1 MEQMTKE
8 LDVSQYDI
16 KKIQKLYNK
25 ASNSNMFLNQYTLLD
40 VEECKKKLFLSL
52 MKKYNYTNQA
62 YIQAFVDETSRQLS
76 NKLFTHNGEQRNTQM
91 VGVKDVIHDPRK
103 LNPKYFQET
112 YRIINIDSTYRS
124 NFWKNNYVYDSK
136 TSTNMMVELN
146 DKLDNVITLELTNLC
161 IPYTFY
167 NIDSDN
173 GNNFFYIVDSS
184 GVSNKIELNNGNYTN
199 HTLIEAIN
207 TSISSSHS
215 HEFKDH
221 ITFHLNNASHKV
233 TITNTHSSSH
243 EYTIVFYNNELEEES
258 NNNECSTPSKINN
271 NLGWILGF
279 RNIDQSSMEISY
291 TLDASTPTI
300 VSDSVCFIPETKYFI
315 IVIDDLNKNQ
325 TNKGMVQISNDKEF
339 IKSTQYFKNLTP
351 TTKTTKCL
359 TNDNFD
365 TYTQNTDGT
374 PIENQTLTKNQ
385 LYSALQINN
394 YATNL
399 SEKSDILNTNLINNV
414 FAIVPFENKSL
425 QWGLTMFTSDKNK
438 FKRKYAGPVNIS
450 KLNIKLLNDKGN
462 VINLN
467 GSEWSFSMISTHLY
481 ER

>member
-1 MEQMTKE
+1 MEQMTQE
-8 LDVSQYDI
+8 LDASQYDI
-16 KKIQKLYNK
+16 KRIQKMYNQ

-52 MKKYNYTNQA
+52 MKRYNYTNQT
-62 YIQAFVDETSRQLS
+62 YIQTFVDETASKLS
-76 NKLFTHNGEQRNTQM
+76 NQLFSNNGEQRNTQM

-124 NFWKNNYVYDSK
+124 NFWKTNYVYDSK
-136 TSTNMMVELN
+136 TSTNMMVDLN
-146 DKLDNVITLELTNLC
+146 DKLDNVVTLELTNLC

-167 NIDSDN
+167 NIDSEN
-173 GNNFFYIVDSS
+173 GNNFFYIVDAN
-184 GVSNKIELNNGNYTN
+184 GVSNKIEISGGNYTN

-207 TSISSSHS
+207 ANISAHS

-221 ITFHLNNASHKV
+221 IVFSLDHTSHKV
-233 TITNTHSSSH
+233 TIENTHASTH
-243 EYTIVFYNNELEEES
+243 EYTIVFYNNELEDES
-258 NNNECSTPSKINN
+258 NNNECSSPSKINN
-271 NLGWILGF
+271 NLGWIIGF
-279 RNIDQSSMEISY
+279 RNINQSSMEIVY
-291 TLDASTPTI
+291 TLDADTTTI
-300 VSDSVCFIPETKYFI
+300 LSESVCFIPETKYFI

-325 TNKGMVQISNDKEF
+325 TNKGLVQISNDKEF

-351 TTKTTKCL
+351 TTKTTKCI
-359 TNDNFD
+359 TDDNFD
-365 TYTQNTDGT
+365 TYTQNANGT
-374 PIENQTLTKNQ
+374 PIQNQALTKNQ

-425 QWGLTMFTSDKNK
+425 QWGLSMFTSDKNK
-438 FKRKYAGPVNIS
+438 FKRKYTGPVNIS

-462 VINLN
+462 VMNLN
-467 GSEWSFSMISTHLY
+467 GSEWSLSMISTHLY

>member
-8 LDVSQYDI
+8 LDASQYDI

-40 VEECKKKLFLSL
+40 VEECKKKLFLAL
-52 MKKYNYTNQA
+52 MKKYNYTNQE

-173 GNNFFYIVDSS
+173 GNHFFYIVDSS
-184 GVSNKIELNNGNYTN
+184 GVSNKIEISNGNYTN
-199 HTLIEAIN
+199 YTLIEAIN
-207 TSISSSHS
+207 TAISSSHS

-221 ITFHLNNASHKV
+221 ITFHLNHTSHKV

-359 TNDNFD
+359 TNDNFN

-438 FKRKYAGPVNIS
+438 FKRKYAGPVNIT

>member
-1 MEQMTKE
+1 MEQMTQE
-8 LDVSQYDI
+8 LDASQYDI
-16 KKIQKLYNK
+16 KAIQKMYNQ

-52 MKKYNYTNQA
+52 MKRYNYANQS
-62 YIQAFVDETSRQLS
+62 YIQTFVDETASKLS
-76 NKLFTHNGEQRNTQM
+76 NQLFSNNGEQRNTQM

-124 NFWKNNYVYDSK
+124 NFWKTNYVYDSK

-146 DKLDNVITLELTNLC
+146 DKLDNVVTLELTNLC

-167 NIDSDN
+167 NIDSEN
-173 GNNFFYIVDSS
+173 GNNFFYIVDAS
-184 GVSNKIELNNGNYTN
+184 GVSNKIEISSGNYTN

-207 TSISSSHS
+207 AVITAHS
-215 HEFKDH
+215 HEFNGHIVFSLDH
-221 ITFHLNNASHKV
+221 KSHKV
-233 TITNTHSSSH
+233 TIVNTSGQ
-243 EYTIVFYNNELEEES
+243 EYTIVFYNKEIEEES
-258 NNNECSTPSKINN
+258 NNSDCSTTSKINN
-271 NLGWILGF
+271 NLGWFIGF
-279 RNIDQSSMEISY
+279 RNINQSSMEIAY
-291 TLDASTPTI
+291 NLTASAPTI
-300 VSDSVCFIPETKYFI
+300 VSESVCFIPETKYFI

-325 TNKGMVQISNDKEF
+325 TNKGLVQISHDKGF
-339 IKSTQYFKNLTP
+339 IKSPQYYKNLTP
-351 TTKTTKCL
+351 TTKSTKCL
-359 TNDNFD
+359 TNENFD
-365 TYTQNTDGT
+365 TYTQNANGT
-374 PIENQTLTKNQ
+374 PIENQALTKNQ

-425 QWGLTMFTSDKNK
+425 LWGLSMFTSDKNK
-438 FKRKYAGPVNIS
+438 FKRKYTGPVNIS

-462 VINLN
+462 VMNLN

>member
-1 MEQMTKE
+1 MTQE
-8 LDVSQYDI
+8 LDASQYDI
-16 KKIQKLYNK
+16 KAIQKMYNE

-52 MKKYNYTNQA
+52 MKRYNYTNQP
-62 YIQAFVDETSRQLS
+62 YIQTFVDETASKLS
-76 NKLFTHNGEQRNTQM
+76 NQLFSNNGEQRNTQM

-103 LNPKYFQET
+103 LNPKNFQET

-124 NFWKNNYVYDSK
+124 NFWKSNYVYDSK

-146 DKLDNVITLELTNLC
+146 DKLDNVVTLELTNLC

-167 NIDSDN
+167 NIDSEN
-173 GNNFFYIVDSS
+173 GNHFFYIVDAS
-184 GVSNKIELNNGNYTN
+184 GVSNKIEISSGNYTN

-207 TSISSSHS
+207 TAITAHS

-221 ITFHLNNASHKV
+221 IVFSLDHTSHKV
-233 TITNTHSSSH
+233 TIENTHASTH
-243 EYTIVFYNNELEEES
+243 EYTIVFYNKEIEEES
-258 NNNECSTPSKINN
+258 SSSDCSTTSKINN
-271 NLGWILGF
+271 NLGWIIGF
-279 RNIDQSSMEISY
+279 RNINQSSMEIAY
-291 TLDASTPTI
+291 ILNVSTPTI
-300 VSDSVCFIPETKYFI
+300 VSESVCFIPETKYFI

-325 TNKGMVQISNDKEF
+325 TNKGLVQISHDKGF
-339 IKSTQYFKNLTP
+339 IKSTQYYKNLTP
-351 TTKTTKCL
+351 TTKSTKCL

-365 TYTQNTDGT
+365 TYTQNENGT
-374 PIENQTLTKNQ
+374 PIENQALTKNQ

-425 QWGLTMFTSDKNK
+425 QWGLSMFTSDKNK
-438 FKRKYAGPVNIS
+438 FKRKYTGPVNIS
-450 KLNIKLLNDKGN
+450 KMNIKLLNDKGN
-462 VINLN
+462 VMNLN